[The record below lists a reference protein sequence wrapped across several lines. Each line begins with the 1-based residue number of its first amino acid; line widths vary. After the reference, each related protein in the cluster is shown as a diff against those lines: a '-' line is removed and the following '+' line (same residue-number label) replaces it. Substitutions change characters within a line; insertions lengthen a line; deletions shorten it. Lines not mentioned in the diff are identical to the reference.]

1 MHHKILTRLISNHS
15 DIQAHFIARFDYVN
29 FKLLL
34 SAQIERL
41 VQIKFRRIYRSLRY
55 TNLKAVPTPCLYLG
69 AEAPYLYNVALGF
82 GQIHYFHI
90 AMPRLRHDKILRNHR

>member
-41 VQIKFRRIYRSLRY
+41 VQIKFRRIYRSLRSI
-55 TNLKAVPTPCLYLG
+55 NLK
-69 AEAPYLYNVALGF
+69 
-82 GQIHYFHI
+82 
-90 AMPRLRHDKILRNHR
+90 PRPRSIWAQRRLIYTTSHLDLDKSTTFT